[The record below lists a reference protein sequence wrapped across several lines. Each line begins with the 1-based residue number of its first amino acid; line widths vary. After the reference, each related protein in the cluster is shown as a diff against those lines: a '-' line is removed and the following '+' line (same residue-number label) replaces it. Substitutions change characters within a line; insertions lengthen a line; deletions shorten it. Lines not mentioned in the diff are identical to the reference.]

1 MKAGSKQKEI
11 MIKVR
16 KWAEILCC
24 NEIDFTVVFKKY
36 TKKEVAD
43 FSDGYF
49 VPVAFTESNAR
60 YMESTIYFNIDNLKL
75 VNDETIIHEILHI
88 KLGELTGYL
97 YANEEK
103 QKADQWKG
111 YFEERFVSQMAK
123 IIVKFNL

>member
-49 VPVAFTESNAR
+49 VPVAFTESNA
-60 YMESTIYFNIDNLKL
+60 
-75 VNDETIIHEILHI
+75 ILHI